1 MSELGWHM
9 DDGTEARAARRRQ
22 TWQASVR
29 RDGAHAPAGR
39 MSPEAGLA
47 VMWELALSAWTLTG
61 RSLPTYTRAD
71 MPGRLLVNG
80 QQR

>member
-1 MSELGWHM
+1 M

-22 TWQASVR
+22 TWNASLR
-29 RDGAHAPAGR
+29 RDGVHSQAAR

-47 VMWELALSAWTLTG
+47 VMWELALSTWTLTG

-71 MPGRLLVNG
+71 MPGRVLVNG
-80 QQR
+80 EPR